1 MLSLE
6 DDNQRVAKC
15 QQLTMLLRR
24 RRFRDSDCVFCDT
37 GLQLLQLMIDVEPE
51 RERERERVSA
61 YPELSQDIRML

>member
-1 MLSLE
+1 
-6 DDNQRVAKC
+6 
-15 QQLTMLLRR
+15 MLLRR

-37 GLQLLQLMIDVEPE
+37 GLQLLQLMIDVEPH